1 MNAIIKM
8 NVRNEFMF
16 CSIYSEFKIIVL
28 RCWFLIWY
36 STFYSWDSYWA
47 WLVGKWFARFRD
59 SGLNGGRRFGCS
71 ALWENIFFENKK
83 GNSWIWWVGDND
95 DGFIEIEDGK
105 PTERSAR
112 SRSSAD
118 TEYFLVSYRFPFYIA
133 LRLWEWWLWWGWWFS
148 LNMFGL
154 QLPSKLEHYK
164 KLWEERCNLCPLES
178 CKSPF
183 LPARQ
188 DGVKWSNIK
197 NKNIF

>member
-1 MNAIIKM
+1 MMMI
-8 NVRNEFMF
+8 
-16 CSIYSEFKIIVL
+16 L
-28 RCWFLIWY
+28 
-36 STFYSWDSYWA
+36 
-47 WLVGKWFARFRD
+47 
-59 SGLNGGRRFGCS
+59 
-71 ALWENIFFENKK
+71 
-83 GNSWIWWVGDND
+83 
-95 DGFIEIEDGK
+95 IEIEDGK

-188 DGVKWSNIK
+188 DGVKWSNTKKHRYFLYLVEVTKIVLLGPFLICQVLLERCQMSEAETRIPSEK
-197 NKNIF
+197 REMSYHMYAEEDLEKERTENWLQWHSSTT

>member
-1 MNAIIKM
+1 MMMI
-8 NVRNEFMF
+8 
-16 CSIYSEFKIIVL
+16 L
-28 RCWFLIWY
+28 
-36 STFYSWDSYWA
+36 
-47 WLVGKWFARFRD
+47 
-59 SGLNGGRRFGCS
+59 
-71 ALWENIFFENKK
+71 
-83 GNSWIWWVGDND
+83 
-95 DGFIEIEDGK
+95 IEIEDGK

-188 DGVKWSNIK
+188 DGVKWSNTKKHRYFLYLVEVTKIVLLGPFLICQVLLERCQMSEAETRIPSETEICLVYSSFYTYGEG
-197 NKNIF
+197 IFTKRTEIWLQGHSSTI